1 MQQRMV
7 DVGVAGRLLVRTM
20 GWQKGPDPSCSN
32 TDRRLE
38 KDCRAARRRPA
49 MAGGVPS
56 KTRGSLS
63 YEPINLSLSFLLL
76 LTQRAEVYAWAAA
89 RRLSWPVQS
98 VRRDREEIKAFN

>member
-1 MQQRMV
+1 
-7 DVGVAGRLLVRTM
+7 
-20 GWQKGPDPSCSN
+20 
-32 TDRRLE
+32 
-38 KDCRAARRRPA
+38 

-56 KTRGSLS
+56 KTRGPLN

-98 VRRDREEIKAFN
+98 VRRDREAIKAFNQSQKERDLRPDLYRDDSPGTIRS